1 MFKKPKKP
9 WKQLSMKFDQYNKD
23 GNDEQIKTSIQAGG
37 LEMRFIWSQHLPI
50 RIGEK
55 DVRS

>member
-23 GNDEQIKTSIQAGG
+23 GNDEQIKTSMLDGDSG
-37 LEMRFIWSQHLPI
+37 NEVCLEPI
-50 RIGEK
+50 
-55 DVRS
+55 STN

>member
-37 LEMRFIWSQHLPI
+37 LEMRFIWSQHPPI
-50 RIGEK
+50 RIGGQ
-55 DVRS
+55 DV